1 MRKILDTA
9 ERLFIEKGY
18 ERTSL
23 QDIITETGLS
33 KGAIYHHF
41 TSKEGIFY
49 SVCDRIGQRNG
60 EALSR
65 VRDNPSLNGLEKL
78 RAMFKA
84 SLQPERQAKMFC
96 MMPYLMDNA
105 KFLATELRSI
115 FTEVVPF
122 FVEPI
127 IRQGMADGSI
137 RTEHPKELAEAMI
150 ILADGWINPIIQPT
164 TPEEIRACRGSSF
177 QVPPT
182 LAVLNRA
189 LQEDRYHAIGVVGTP
204 CKTLAVYKMKANPLP
219 ENDNH
224 AGNIGMVFGLFCGWG
239 LDWDGLNALAAKHAD
254 PAKVSHMDIP
264 PSKYHSLELR
274 EDGETVSVNLDEVTP
289 LVRSGC
295 RYCADMTA
303 EFADL
308 SIGGARSAG
317 GWEVDKGWNQIIV
330 RSEKG
335 EALLKLAQEKGVLEF
350 KEAMEGGLEKL
361 KKASLGK
368 RRTAVKNLRE
378 LTGKAED
385 LGYLNPSR
393 ELFQDL

>member
-1 MRKILDTA
+1 MLSTIALDTQVLRPGLCTGCGA
-9 ERLFIEKGY
+9 CQGLCPYWDSVDGRTVCFFDC
-18 ERTSL
+18 ERTDGRCQRFCPRMPTDL
-23 QDIITETGLS
+23 DALRKQFFPEDAVLPEIGPFRGLYLARAADP
-33 KGAIYHHF
+33 AIRANAQHGGSM
-41 TSKEGIFY
+41 TALVELALKEGFLDAA
-49 SVCDRIGQRNG
+49 VLTR
-60 EALSR
+60 SR
-65 VRDNPSLNGLEKL
+65 GGLNPEGV
-78 RAMFKA
+78 
-84 SLQPERQAKMFC
+84 
-96 MMPYLMDNA
+96 
-105 KFLATELRSI
+105 LA
-115 FTEVVPF
+115 
-122 FVEPI
+122 
-127 IRQGMADGSI
+127 
-137 RTEHPKELAEAMI
+137 
-150 ILADGWINPIIQPT
+150 T
-164 TPEEIRACRGSSF
+164 TPEEVRACSGSSF

-182 LAVLNRA
+182 LATLNRA
-189 LQEDRYHAIGVVGTP
+189 LKEDQYHKIGVAGTP
-204 CKTLAVYKMKANPLP
+204 CKTLAVYKMKANLLP